1 MADIKPNL
9 SSDFRKF
16 DVRKMEYF
24 LAVMDHRNISGAA
37 EALRIS
43 QPTLSRQIHALE
55 QQFNAPLFI
64 RNGRG
69 VVPTEAGKR
78 LQLGLSGIEHQL
90 RRIRNDVA
98 AAADEPS
105 GEVAIGIP
113 PSPRVLMALPIIN
126 AFCTQYPQ
134 VAIRISEETSGD
146 LRDRAARGEVDLA
159 ITNSREPVHGLAT
172 DQLVKEPM
180 LLVGPRGSVLT
191 LDKAISTEQL
201 AGFPLILTTK
211 PNSLRRIVELKLG
224 NQGLKPRLRVEA
236 NTLPL
241 MTDLVG
247 QGLGYT
253 VLPASGV
260 LSLVR
265 SGQLSAGPIAGLN
278 ITWTIARPSNR
289 SLSLPARLMI
299 DVIFQV
305 VHNLVESGA
314 WPSAEIMKNCK
325 DAARKR
331 LQAAVCTEDFIRR
344 SAVRE
349 SAKLAQ

>member
-1 MADIKPNL
+1 MADIKPKL
-9 SSDFRKF
+9 SFDFRKF
-16 DVRKMEYF
+16 DVRKIEYF

-55 QQFNAPLFI
+55 QQFKASLFI

-69 VVPTEAGKR
+69 VIPTEAGKR
-78 LQLGLSGIEHQL
+78 LQLGLRGLEHQL
-90 RRIRNDVA
+90 RAIKNDVA

-126 AFCTQYPQ
+126 KFCKEYPQ
-134 VAIRISEETSGD
+134 ITIRISEETSGD
-146 LRDRAARGEVDLA
+146 LRDLAARGEVDLA
-159 ITNSREPVHGLAT
+159 ITNSGEPVHGLAT
-172 DQLVKEPM
+172 DKLVMEPM
-180 LLVGPRGSVLT
+180 LLVGPRGSVLS
-191 LDKAISTEQL
+191 LDNSIPIERL
-201 AGFPLILTTK
+201 AEYPLILTTK
-211 PNSLRRIVELKLG
+211 PNSLRRMVELKLG

-241 MTDLVG
+241 MTDLVA

-265 SGQLSAGPIAGLN
+265 SGQLSASPIAGLN
-278 ITWTIARPSNR
+278 ITWTVARPSNR
-289 SLSLPARLMI
+289 SLSLPAQLMI
-299 DVIFQV
+299 GVIFQV
-305 VHNLVESGA
+305 VHDLVESGA
-314 WPSAEIMKNCK
+314 WPSAEIMRDCRE
-325 DAARKR
+325 ALRKR
-331 LQAAVCTEDFIRR
+331 LQAVAAERKLSENPG
-344 SAVRE
+344 SA
-349 SAKLAQ
+349 S